1 MLYNSVFLSG
11 HKFTFVVL
19 GPEQERERRCAVAE
33 KVQEVENVVL
43 SPLRLRKELSMG
55 VSVSF
60 LNKNDISRQKC
71 KTTFQ
76 KQDLISMWPAR
87 SLEPQLPD
95 NILAPQ
101 EAASQSS
108 LGKFR
113 LWSGDRNI
121 PVWDTVLQIL
131 LAGNWTKLDVS
142 QKWMAAIPTSIFYK
156 EKISPPAV

>member
-1 MLYNSVFLSG
+1 
-11 HKFTFVVL
+11 
-19 GPEQERERRCAVAE
+19 
-33 KVQEVENVVL
+33 
-43 SPLRLRKELSMG
+43 MG

-60 LNKNDISRQKC
+60 LNENDISRQKC

-76 KQDLISMWPAR
+76 KQVLISVWPAR

-113 LWSGDRNI
+113 FWSGDRKI
-121 PVWDTVLQIL
+121 PVWDTILQIL
-131 LAGNWTKLDVS
+131 FAGNWTKLDIS
-142 QKWMAAIPTSIFYK
+142 QKWMAAIPTSTFYK
-156 EKISPPAV
+156 GKIFPAAVAPTKVGPSASPGVVTLELVLSAGPRWQ